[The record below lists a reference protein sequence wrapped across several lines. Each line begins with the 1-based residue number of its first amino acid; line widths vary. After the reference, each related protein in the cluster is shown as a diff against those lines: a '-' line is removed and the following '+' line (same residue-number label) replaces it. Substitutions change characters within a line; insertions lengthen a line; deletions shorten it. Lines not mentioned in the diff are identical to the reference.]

1 MYDRGLPLD
10 IDATRIYAPPQAV
23 GKVSQMQLASS
34 IMYIYNHNILKSYRL
49 S

>member
-1 MYDRGLPLD
+1 MYDWGLPLD

-34 IMYIYNHNILKSYRL
+34 VMYIIIYWRVIDYHW
-49 S
+49 